1 MSDSVRPEHP
11 LKAAGMAAGGV
22 AILAWLL
29 TPWGFLSVL
38 AVGGVWVAWR
48 LFVRLLERAG

>member
-1 MSDSVRPEHP
+1 MSEPAPAAHP
-11 LKAAGMAAGGV
+11 LKTAGMAAGGI
-22 AILAWLL
+22 ALLAWLL

-48 LFVRLLERAG
+48 LFVRLLERA